1 MGLVLPSKLPERGL
15 SKDIQRKV
23 NEVID
28 YVQTIQP
35 IAGAGQRMERT
46 RNGTVIK
53 GGAGQQTVVES
64 GGYPF
69 Y

>member
-1 MGLVLPSKLPERGL
+1 MGRVLPSKLPERGL

-23 NEVID
+23 NELIE
-28 YVQTIQP
+28 YVRTVQP
-35 IAGAGQRMERT
+35 IAGSGQRLERT
-46 RNGTVIK
+46 PNGTVVK
-53 GGAGQQTVVES
+53 GGAGPQTVVES